1 MPKKAKELSALEVKN
16 INKPGLHAVG
26 GVAGLLLQVTTTG
39 ARSWI
44 LRTMVGLKR
53 RDIGLGGFPDVPLKL
68 ARENAR
74 ATREKIKNGIDPVE
88 ERKALRAQ
96 LKSTQASR
104 LIFDEAAKQFLAQKQ
119 VEFKNKK
126 HAAQWASTLKTYAS
140 PIIGKLPVSE
150 IDINHLTRILE
161 PIWLEK
167 TETAKRLRG
176 RIESVLSW
184 ATVSGYRRGENPA
197 RWKGHLEIVLQKP
210 SKVTKVKHHKA
221 LPWQDIAKF
230 MAQLKLHQGSSA
242 RALEFLILTAARSGE
257 VRGVTWNEIDLKNCM
272 WTIPANRMKAD
283 KEHRVPLSTKTIKL
297 LKALPIIE
305 DEEHLFPAPKGG
317 MLSDMAL
324 SSLVKRMEAD
334 AVPHGFRSTFR
345 DWCSENTNY
354 PTAVAEMAL
363 AHTIGNKVEAAYR
376 RGDLL
381 AKRTKLMHEWSVF
394 CSTTQGSDNIVKF
407 NSLESKN

>member
-16 INKPGLHAVG
+16 INKPGLHAIG

-68 ARENAR
+68 AREHAR

-88 ERKALRAQ
+88 ERKALRAH
-96 LKSTQASR
+96 LMSTQALR
-104 LIFDEAAKQFLAQKQ
+104 LIFDDAAKQFLAQKQ

-140 PIIGKLPVSE
+140 PIIGNLPVSE

-167 TETAKRLRG
+167 TETAKRVRG

-184 ATVSGYRRGENPA
+184 ATVSGYRKGENPA

-221 LPWQDIAKF
+221 LPWQDIAIF
-230 MAQLKLHQGSSA
+230 MTHLKHHQGSSA

-257 VRGVTWNEIDLKNCM
+257 VRGATWKEIDLKNNM

-283 KEHRVPLSTKTIKL
+283 KEHRIPLSKEATKL
-297 LKALPIIE
+297 LKSLFKIE
-305 DEEHLFPAPKGG
+305 GDDHLFPSPRGG
-317 MLSDMAL
+317 ELSDMAL
-324 SSLVKRMEAD
+324 SSLVKRMNVD
-334 AVPHGFRSTFR
+334 VVPHGFRSTFR

-381 AKRTKLMHEWSVF
+381 AKRTKLMNEWSIF
-394 CSTTQGSDNIVKF
+394 CYIIQENDNTV
-407 NSLESKN
+407 